1 MKARDNCSWV
11 QKTYEFLTQ
20 TDDHL
25 SFINLIEQSFIIRF
39 WMEPIFDNE
48 REEELD
54 FSPTKSQPPLKKQ
67 SFSIQLGISPLI
79 SNNERL
85 GKHLVGIISDLDN
98 DLEVVLHQNK
108 KLFSNTNSESQSNSY
123 AANVNQNVKIILHQL
138 LFKYIQKLQTK
149 YAKCNLLE
157 RI

>member
-1 MKARDNCSWV
+1 MKSYSDRKWI

-25 SFINLIEQSFIIRF
+25 SFVNLIEQSFIIRF

-54 FSPTKSQPPLKKQ
+54 FSPTKSQPPLKRQ
-67 SFSIQLGISPLI
+67 AFSTQLGISPLI

-108 KLFSNTNSESQSNSY
+108 TLFSNTNSEFQSTSY
-123 AANVNQNVKIILHQL
+123 AVNVNESVKKILHQL

-157 RI
+157 KT